1 MDGIICVNKPQ
12 GITSFDVIRKL
23 RRVLKEKRIGHTG
36 TLDPLATGV
45 LIVCVG
51 KATKLVSDIEGY
63 EKDYLAGFQLGYK
76 TDTYDT
82 EGVVVEESSIKT
94 SSEERFLKTLKTF
107 RGDILQ
113 VPPMYSALKINGQKL
128 YDLARAGITVERD
141 SRPVTVKK
149 LELLDF
155 NEDSG
160 KLNCSVSK
168 GTYIR
173 SLIYDIGESLGTFA
187 TMNSLV
193 RTRVGYTSL
202 DSCFTLEE
210 IESLAENNDFSFLK
224 DVETYF
230 NYPKISLE
238 NEEQLKYYKN
248 GNSFN
253 LKGDNGYYSVY
264 FNNEFL
270 GLGSIEKNRLKGY
283 KYF

>member
-23 RRVLKEKRIGHTG
+23 RRILREKRIGHTG

-45 LIVCVG
+45 LIVCIG

-82 EGVVVEESSIKT
+82 EGVITEESDKKN
-94 SSEERFLKTLKTF
+94 SSEEELKKVLENFK
-107 RGDILQ
+107 GDILQ
-113 VPPMYSALKINGQKL
+113 IPPMYSAIKIDGQKL
-128 YDLARAGITVERD
+128 YDLARAGITVERKP
-141 SRPVTVKK
+141 RPVTVKK

-155 NEDSG
+155 NGNTG

-173 SLIYDIGESLGTFA
+173 SLIFDIGEILKSFA

-193 RTRVGYTSL
+193 RTRVGTTYL
-202 DSCFTLEE
+202 KECFTLEE
-210 IESLAENNDFSFLK
+210 IEDLAEKKDFCFLK
-224 DVETYF
+224 DVESYF
-230 NYPKISLE
+230 KYPKIYLE

-253 LKGDNGYYSVY
+253 LKGNNGNYSVY
-264 FNNEFL
+264 YNDEFL
-270 GLGSIEKNRLKGY
+270 GLGSIEKNRLKSY